1 MIQCDKV
8 VLCSQIISK
17 EVEDY
22 AKEIIQSSIE
32 ALSQEENTKK
42 AKAVDEELSGEV
54 DSLSSFVPNI
64 TDITGKS
71 TSGIEEKPEIVKM
84 LKKPSTSTEE
94 ISEGDQGVSKGVYD
108 RTAES
113 MIFSLCRFSEAD
125 EDGSPFLHK
134 ERKC

>member
-1 MIQCDKV
+1 MIQYDKV

-71 TSGIEEKPEIVKM
+71 TV
-84 LKKPSTSTEE
+84 
-94 ISEGDQGVSKGVYD
+94 V
-108 RTAES
+108 
-113 MIFSLCRFSEAD
+113 
-125 EDGSPFLHK
+125 
-134 ERKC
+134 